1 MINFLAIIPAR
12 GGSKGLPNK
21 NIADVAGTPLIQYT
35 IEAAQKSKFLNR
47 LLLSTDDKKIAEV
60 RKNLGV
66 EVPFMRPAKLAQDDT
81 PAIDV
86 VLHALD
92 WLKRNDS
99 YQPDAVVLLQPTSPL
114 RTEKHID
121 EAIQIFFD
129 NNADTVVSVVEV
141 PHNFS
146 PYKLMKLDNGRLV
159 DFWGTPVD
167 FNIYQR
173 QKVPK
178 LYARNGPAIL
188 IAKTDVI
195 LKKKSFYGS
204 KVLPFI
210 MPKEESIDIDD
221 KSDLHL
227 ASLLLTDRS
236 KK

>member
-12 GGSKGLPNK
+12 GGSKGIPNK
-21 NIADVAGTPLIQYT
+21 NIVNVEGMPLIQYT
-35 IEAAQKSKFLNR
+35 IEAAQKCNNLNK
-47 LLLSTDDKKIAEV
+47 LLLSTDDKKIAEIG
-60 RKNLGV
+60 KNFGV
-66 EVPFMRPAKLAQDDT
+66 EVPFMRPTKLAQDDT

-86 VLHALD
+86 ILHALD
-92 WLKRNDS
+92 WLKQNDS

-121 EAIQIFFD
+121 KAIQLFV
-129 NNADTVVSVVEV
+129 NKNADTVVSMVEV
-141 PHNFS
+141 PHNYS
-146 PYKLMKLDNGRLV
+146 PYKLMKLDNEKLI
-159 DFWGTPVD
+159 DFWDSPID

-173 QKVPK
+173 QKVPE

-195 LKKKSFYGS
+195 FRKKTFYGS

-210 MPKEESIDIDD
+210 MSKEESIDIDD
-221 KSDLHL
+221 KSDLYL